1 MNQLVE
7 SIDSEGE
14 EKYYYYDTWGNL
26 SSDGK
31 AEYSYDHLNRLE
43 EYYVF
48 ATSER
53 TTYSYYIDN
62 LRKSK
67 DDTYFIWLDGNMV
80 YEFSGSDS
88 STYTYGH
95 RLIYSDN
102 VKYVLNAHG
111 DVVALLNNSGVVTK
125 RYKYDAFGNE
135 LGVDNTDTNPF
146 RYCAEYFDTE
156 TGTIYLRARYYS
168 PTTGRFTQLD
178 PIRDGLNWYAYC
190 TNNPIQFIDPSGE
203 IAVTTII
210 LIASIVV
217 GVAAGSYTAYQSYK
231 YTGKIDWM
239 ASITNGL
246 SWGMIAYSCGM
257 TAYSVYLDYCRYYGK
272 TPVSE
277 VKFRSSASVNTGN
290 DMGRSPTYIGN
301 RQISN
306 DFINK
311 KGSTLTDHFNW
322 HGSDMG
328 YSNESDY
335 LQGARDFLDKS
346 STNTT
351 LSFTTSNGTYF
362 KYDQSTNEFG
372 IINEYGGI
380 STYFKPEKGFDY
392 WIEQINKYSGT

>member
-1 MNQLVE
+1 MYWYDASGNRTLKNEYRPDAEGNLTSKFITSTYNEMNQLVE

-146 RYCAEYFDTE
+146 RYCGEYFDTE
-156 TGTIYLRARYYS
+156 TGLFTLWRDITMF
-168 PTTGRFTQLD
+168 PTDDSLLAT
-178 PIRDGLNWYAYC
+178 
-190 TNNPIQFIDPSGE
+190 
-203 IAVTTII
+203 
-210 LIASIVV
+210 LI
-217 GVAAGSYTAYQSYK
+217 
-231 YTGKIDWM
+231 
-239 ASITNGL
+239 
-246 SWGMIAYSCGM
+246 GMLVI
-257 TAYSVYLDYCRYYGK
+257 
-272 TPVSE
+272 
-277 VKFRSSASVNTGN
+277 
-290 DMGRSPTYIGN
+290 
-301 RQISN
+301 
-306 DFINK
+306 
-311 KGSTLTDHFNW
+311 
-322 HGSDMG
+322 
-328 YSNESDY
+328 
-335 LQGARDFLDKS
+335 
-346 STNTT
+346 
-351 LSFTTSNGTYF
+351 
-362 KYDQSTNEFG
+362 
-372 IINEYGGI
+372 
-380 STYFKPEKGFDY
+380 
-392 WIEQINKYSGT
+392 